1 MNRKEYILKK
11 VFFGTIFVVI
21 LFTLSILTFLFLKKK
36 PEPISKKIGSSK
48 DVTSISYIVKD
59 FKGNVAVFEK
69 NSENH
74 PFKVTKV
81 FTKRLPRKDQL
92 ILKNGI
98 EVENQNE
105 LNSLLE
111 DLCS

>member
-1 MNRKEYILKK
+1 MKK
-11 VFFGTIFVVI
+11 LFVGTIFVAI
-21 LFTLSILTFLFLKKK
+21 LCILSIGIFLFLKKK
-36 PEPISKKIGSSK
+36 PEPISNKKVESSK
-48 DVTSISYIVKD
+48 DTTSISYIVKD

-69 NSENH
+69 NSENY

-81 FTKRLPRKDQL
+81 FTKRLPKKDQL
-92 ILKNGI
+92 ILENGI

>member
-1 MNRKEYILKK
+1 MKK
-11 VFFGTIFVVI
+11 LFVGTIFVAI
-21 LFTLSILTFLFLKKK
+21 LCILSIGTLLFFGKKS
-36 PEPISKKIGSSK
+36 ESINKKIESSK
-48 DVTSISYIVKD
+48 DTTNISYIVKD

-69 NSENH
+69 NSENY

-81 FTKRLPRKDQL
+81 FTKRLPKKDQL